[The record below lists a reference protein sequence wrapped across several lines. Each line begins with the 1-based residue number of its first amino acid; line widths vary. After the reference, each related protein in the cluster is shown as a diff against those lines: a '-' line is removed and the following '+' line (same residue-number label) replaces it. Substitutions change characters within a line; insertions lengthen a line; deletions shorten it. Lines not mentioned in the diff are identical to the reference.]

1 MLFETHRLNVSQR
14 KNSKNSSCRTNGGAF
29 SLLSTFSNKVVSR
42 RGETRYAASHL
53 SVTRRQQTIIDE
65 CVRMVKVG
73 VAHGWLWRS
82 SARNFSGHT
91 AAGSDTYLLSLD
103 SCANHVARITIF
115 GWAAVIEVKMSTAGQ
130 GELPMYI
137 DTT

>member
-1 MLFETHRLNVSQR
+1 MALFGPELFRPQ
-14 KNSKNSSCRTNGGAF
+14 A
-29 SLLSTFSNKVVSR
+29 
-42 RGETRYAASHL
+42 
-53 SVTRRQQTIIDE
+53 
-65 CVRMVKVG
+65 
-73 VAHGWLWRS
+73 
-82 SARNFSGHT
+82 

-115 GWAAVIEVKMSTAGQ
+115 GWAYVIEVKMSTAGQ